1 MRSSR
6 RCRTGEGVIEARAL
20 LHEVTAGVASVPI
33 SPSIPAF
40 YEYSLQ
46 GDTGQS
52 GLTRHMTKRI
62 KKIATTRKKDKPEKS
77 AAFADDYDQPTS
89 LIVRRIGEVIHQHR
103 KLRNLTIA
111 QLAAA
116 ADMSTA
122 MLSRVEN
129 GIVSASYE
137 NLDRLCKGVGL
148 TLADL
153 FAEISISP
161 EGNAQLVRAN
171 ERMDVVRT
179 GTRHGHVYQLLSYD
193 KGHNKSFESFY
204 ITMDKKSET
213 YPRFR
218 HPGTEFIFML
228 RGSMDYRFGDKVFR
242 INPGDAFTFSGG
254 TFHGPE
260 KLYSDD
266 IHFIC
271 MIVYGDD

>member
-1 MRSSR
+1 MNGTQILLR
-6 RCRTGEGVIEARAL
+6 REIMGSASGARD
-20 LHEVTAGVASVPI
+20 VASFRP
-33 SPSIPAF
+33 PFQPFTSIVSQARQDRVGFP
-40 YEYSLQ
+40 
-46 GDTGQS
+46 
-52 GLTRHMTKRI
+52 RHMTKRI
-62 KKIATTRKKDKPEKS
+62 KKISATRKKGKPERS
-77 AAFADDYDQPTS
+77 AAFAEDYNQPTS
-89 LIVRRIGEVIHQHR
+89 LIARRIGEVIHQHR

-153 FAEISISP
+153 FAEISVSP

-179 GTRHGHVYQLLSYD
+179 GTRHGHLYQLLSYD

-228 RGSMDYRFGDKVFR
+228 KGSMDYRFGDKVFH